1 MINDG
6 FRDSSEDER
15 RAEIIARLRDL
26 YRGTARELCELDFS
40 TPFQLLAATILS
52 AQCTDK
58 RVNMVTPKLFES
70 YGTPTLL
77 ASADIVDVEEIIKST
92 GFYHNKAKN
101 LIAMARSVLEGGG
114 ELPNEMEGLSSLAGV
129 GRKTANVVL
138 SVAFDK
144 PGLPV
149 DTHVMRLSK
158 LLGFTTLSD
167 PVKIELELNEM
178 VPPRDRGA
186 LSLRMILHGRAVC
199 VARKPRCH
207 ACALADLCPAFIALA
222 KD

>member
-26 YRGTARELCELDFS
+26 YPGTARELCELDFS